1 MPVTTT
7 RPPSSAVAAA
17 PPRFHPWRTSQT
29 TIGSSAS
36 AMKNAMRM
44 LTPRLLRVPSAYQTK
59 MPTKTVTTIMSRARG
74 SQRGGL
80 RGSSGASATKSR
92 GAVAAVAEGGGE
104 GGPAGAAG
112 VVASLV
118 MGRT

>member
-80 RGSSGASATKSR
+80 RGSSGATNSR
-92 GAVAAVAEGGGE
+92 GALAAVAEGGGE
-104 GGPAGAAG
+104 GGPVGAAG